1 MSSTLQEEYQKLVE
15 KNLQLEIA
23 DKEKKQKIEKLE
35 GDIKRYM
42 DLARDNEVTH
52 QRLQQFECML
62 MGMDNFGDF
71 LNAIINQYRETF
83 NLSRVTLLMLDRE
96 HEVRRLL
103 EKLGLREQFR
113 NDMILIHNEDLMS
126 ELVNSQSRVKLGP
139 YRASEHAGYFR
150 HYSEP
155 PASVAILPLIRH
167 NRVIGSLNL
176 ASNDMEKY
184 TEDKATELLSRM
196 ATIVGV
202 CFENV
207 VNYHRLENVS
217 LTDSLT
223 GISNRRYFEKR
234 LYEEIKRV
242 MRDDLP
248 MSCLLLDVD
257 NFKQVNDQYGHPAG
271 DKVLQVMAEVVG
283 SYTRTQDVFARYGG
297 EEFVLLLP
305 NSDAENSRQVA
316 NRMCDA
322 IRETAIDVGDGKQLN
337 VTISIGLSEL
347 TPKLC
352 EIDEM
357 EHIANRLVAESDKA
371 LYKAKHQ
378 GKDQVVVASW

>member
-1 MSSTLQEEYQKLVE
+1 MSSTLQEEYQKLAE

-23 DKEKKQKIEKLE
+23 DKQQKNKISSLE
-35 GDIKRYM
+35 SDINKYM
-42 DLARDNEVTH
+42 ALARDNEITH
-52 QRLQQFECML
+52 QRLQQFECLL

-71 LNAIINQYRETF
+71 LNAIINQYRDSF
-83 NLSRVTLLMLDRE
+83 QLSRVTLLMLDRE

-113 NDMILIHNEDLMS
+113 NDMILIHNEDLMG
-126 ELVNSQSRVKLGP
+126 ELVNSQSQVKLGP

-150 HYSEP
+150 HHSEP

-167 NRVIGSLNL
+167 GRVIGSLNL
-176 ASNDMEKY
+176 ASNDEEKY
-184 TEDKATELLSRM
+184 TQDKATELLSRM

-223 GISNRRYFEKR
+223 GINNRRYFEKR
-234 LYEEIKRV
+234 LFEEIKRV

-305 NSDAENSRQVA
+305 NSDLESSKQVA
-316 NRMCDA
+316 NRMCSA
-322 IRETAIDVGDGKQLN
+322 IRETKIDVEDGRSIG

-352 EIDEM
+352 EMSEPDN
-357 EHIANRLVAESDKA
+357 IASRLVADADKA
-371 LYKAKHQ
+371 LYQAKHQ
-378 GKDQVVVASW
+378 GKDQVVVSS

>member
-1 MSSTLQEEYQKLVE
+1 MSSTTLQEEYQKLVE
-15 KNLQLEIA
+15 RNLQLEQV
-23 DKEKKQKIEKLE
+23 EREQKKTIEKLRA
-35 GDIKRYM
+35 DIDDFM
-42 DLARDNEVTH
+42 EHARQNEKTH
-52 QRLQQFECML
+52 QRLQQFECIL
-62 MGMDNFGDF
+62 MEKDNFGDF
-71 LNAIINQYRETF
+71 LDSIINQYRDSF
-83 NLSRVTLLMLDRE
+83 ALSRVTLLMLDRE

-103 EKLGLREQFR
+103 EKLGLRDPFR

-126 ELVNSQSRVKLGP
+126 ELVHPNSQVRLGA

-150 HYSEP
+150 HHSEP

-167 NRVIGSLNL
+167 GKVIGSLNL
-176 ASNDMEKY
+176 ASDDPDKY
-184 TEDKATELLSRM
+184 TADKGTELLSRM
-196 ATIVGV
+196 ASIVGV

-207 VNYHRLENVS
+207 INYHRLENVS

-234 LYEEIKRV
+234 LFEEIKRV
-242 MRDDLP
+242 MREDQP

-257 NFKQVNDQYGHPAG
+257 NFKKVNDQYGHPAG
-271 DKVLQVMAEVVG
+271 DKVLQSLAEIVG

-305 NSDAENSRQVA
+305 NSDMENSRQVA

-322 IRETAIDVGDGKQLN
+322 IRNTPVDIGGGKQLN
-337 VTISIGLSEL
+337 ITISIGLSEL

-352 EIDEM
+352 EMNEP
-357 EHIANRLVAESDKA
+357 EQVAKRLVHEADKA

-378 GKDQVVVASW
+378 GKDQVVIAD